1 MGIYLSAHPLD
12 EYKIVLEALCN
23 TKCQELADISAL
35 AEKSDVTIGGIVTG
49 VKSKFTKTGKPCG
62 FVTVE
67 DFEGSGEI
75 ALFGEEWGRWN
86 GMFTEGCSV
95 YITAKCQPR
104 YRDSNLYDLKIS
116 NIEYLQS
123 IKDRAITKITISLD
137 TEGFDSQMLQELNQ
151 IVIANPGKTKLYF
164 QLRDPSN
171 KSQVLMYST
180 KYAVDVRRELIAFLE
195 SSPFSDYR
203 IN

>member
-86 GMFTEGCSV
+86 GMLIEGSTEC
-95 YITAKCQPR
+95 
-104 YRDSNLYDLKIS
+104 
-116 NIEYLQS
+116 LQ
-123 IKDRAITKITISLD
+123 KDARFILLPNASPD
-137 TEGFDSQMLQELNQ
+137 TETAISMTSKS
-151 IVIANPGKTKLYF
+151 AT
-164 QLRDPSN
+164 SN
-171 KSQVLMYST
+171 TCRAS
-180 KYAVDVRRELIAFLE
+180 
-195 SSPFSDYR
+195 R
-203 IN
+203 IEQ